1 MVGLKEVIEADYI
14 SKGILFN
21 PQKVS
26 DGIKWLLKEGFVPHR
41 KIFLKSGTEFKKC
54 TVNDIYLKANFNLM
68 VGGGSGIIFL
78 KEGYKEIYFGLD
90 ARVNGESYII
100 LTNPNKLDYE

>member
-1 MVGLKEVIEADYI
+1 MVGLKEVIESDYI
-14 SKGILFN
+14 SKGTLFN

-41 KIFLKSGTEFKKC
+41 KVFLKSGTEFKKC
-54 TVNDIYLKANFNLM
+54 TINDIYLKSNFNAM
-68 VGGGSGIIFL
+68 VRGGVGIFFL
-78 KEGYKEIYFGLD
+78 KQGHKEIYFGLD
-90 ARVNGESYII
+90 AMVDRESYII